1 MNALAVIFRLL
12 SLFSVLGLA
21 AFLWLQ
27 LDTGTNQTHALL
39 DEVVSDAYTILQ
51 SEKEAQW
58 KDVDSKKT
66 AFNDVFDAN
75 EQIGQDD
82 ENPLELS
89 MNELRTSEDAI
100 LRNPDYR
107 DSLDNLALEFG
118 AEAMIWDSV
127 SKRWKLNPSVKLEP
141 PTGLSDPFED

>member
-12 SLFSVLGLA
+12 SLLSLVGLV

-27 LDTGTNQTHALL
+27 LDTGTNQSASFL
-39 DEVVSDAYTILQ
+39 DEVVSDAYIILQ

-58 KDVDSKKT
+58 KDVASKKT
-66 AFNDVFDAN
+66 TFNDVFDAN
-75 EQIGQDD
+75 EQVGPDD
-82 ENPLELS
+82 ENPLEVS
-89 MNELRTSEDAI
+89 VGELRTSEDAI

-118 AEAMIWDSV
+118 AEALIWDSA
-127 SKRWKLNPSVKLEP
+127 SKRWKPNPSVKLAP
-141 PTGLSDPFED
+141 PLD

>member
-51 SEKEAQW
+51 SEKEGAM
-58 KDVDSKKT
+58 KDVASKKT
-66 AFNDVFDAN
+66 AFNSVFDAN

-127 SKRWKLNPSVKLEP
+127 SKDGNPTHPSNWKLPRA
-141 PTGLSDPFED
+141 